1 MPINMNRAKVI
12 MKEKGLQALLA
23 SSPENFFYATD
34 LYIPFVDRFRGFTS
48 GFGQFAL
55 IPSEGKPTMCV
66 TELDADLSKILA
78 RVEDQ
83 RFTKTWAYF
92 NREDTGGIDPYD
104 NTVSALVDVVKE
116 KGLTDA
122 NIGFEEKVLPIV
134 DYRRITKELHEVNF
148 VDASKTFLEVRA
160 VKIQEE
166 VDRIRRAT
174 DISVDAFEAA
184 FAVARE
190 GATESEFMGAFQQEL
205 IKQEGFIHKG
215 LIHWNL
221 TTGVHSA
228 TVRRGWP
235 LDHRLQKGDVMRF
248 DGGAIYK
255 GYRCDMARAR
265 VLGSASDKIKR
276 LYNALWK
283 AEESMIE
290 MIKPGV
296 PFSDLFKTG
305 MKIVREMADPNFERK
320 HLGHGLGLITEEEP
334 LVSPINNMP
343 LEENMVLSVEVPYYW
358 TGVGGFNVED
368 VVLVT
373 PDGHEILSA
382 KSPKDLEI

>member
-1 MPINMNRAKVI
+1 MDRAKELMQKNELDAI
-12 MKEKGLQALLA
+12 LA

-55 IPSEGKPTMCV
+55 IPFEGNPTMCV
-66 TELDADLSKILA
+66 TELDADLAKETGRI
-78 RVEDQ
+78 EDQ

-92 NREDTGGIDPYD
+92 NREEAGKIHTYPE
-104 NTVSALVDVVKE
+104 TVSALVDVLNE

-122 NIGFEEKVLPIV
+122 KIGFEEKVLPIA
-134 DYRRITKELHEVNF
+134 DYNRITKELPKVRF
-148 VDASKTFLEVRA
+148 KDASNLFLQVRA

-166 VDRIRRAT
+166 INRMRRAAE
-174 DISVDAFEAA
+174 ISVQAFEAA
-184 FAVARE
+184 FGVARE

-205 IKQEGFIHKG
+205 INQDGYIHKG

-235 LDHRLQKGDVMRF
+235 LDHKLQKGDVMRF

-265 VLGSASDKIKR
+265 ILGSATEKVKK
-276 LYNALWK
+276 LYQALWK
-283 AEESMIE
+283 AEETMIS

-296 PFSDLFKTG
+296 RFSDLFKAG
-305 MKIVREMADPNFERK
+305 MKIVRGTADPNFERK

-334 LVSPINNMP
+334 VIGPKNSSF

-373 PDGHEILSA
+373 SHGHEILTA
-382 KSPKDLEI
+382 GSPKDLEI